1 MMKLRKA
8 SKVAGAIAVTGIV
21 AVVLSGC
28 SRATPSPG
36 ITDTTL
42 SLGMSVPLSGAT
54 AGPGSCSA
62 AGLDMYLKTQNAAG
76 GFKFGD
82 GKTRTVNLTV
92 LDDVYDPAK
101 AVANFKQLVNN
112 GMFAYVGALGTPTN
126 SAIMP
131 LANEQKIPQALLI
144 TGASKFSSDQKANP
158 WTIGLLPTYYDE
170 GAAFGKLLATAG
182 KPVTTAI
189 LSQNDDYG
197 KDYVEGFNAAIKG
210 TQVTVVGTATY
221 EPTDTTIDSQ
231 ITKLAA
237 TKADTLL
244 SAVSVTPLQVGVL
257 KKAQAI
263 GWLPSIFLPSNT
275 NTPATILAPGAAAAY
290 PGIYSTSLSK
300 NAASPATANDP
311 DVVAYNKAYDTYG
324 KSLAAVQTPH
334 CAWSYAEGAIL
345 GQAFSKMTDPT
356 RESFMKALKSIK
368 DFQAPM
374 LLPGSVVNTTS
385 DTQPAIQGL
394 TVVKNNGVTAYAPVT
409 KY

>member
-1 MMKLRKA
+1 MTTLRKTSRVA
-8 SKVAGAIAVTGIV
+8 SIVAVTGI
-21 AVVLSGC
+21 AALVLSGC

-42 SLGMSVPLSGAT
+42 SLGISSPLSGAT
-54 AGPGSCSA
+54 AGPGSCTV

-82 GKTRTVNLTV
+82 GKTRTVNLTA

-101 AVANFKQLVNN
+101 AVANFKQLVND

-131 LANEQKIPQALLI
+131 IANEQKVPQVLLV

-158 WTIGLLPTYYDE
+158 MTMGLLPTYYDE
-170 GAAFGKLLATAG
+170 GFAFGKLMAGNGKALTAA
-182 KPVTTAI
+182 V

-197 KDYVEGFNAAIKG
+197 KDYVNGFTAAIKG
-210 TQVTVVGTATY
+210 SQVTIAASATY
-221 EPTDTTIDSQ
+221 EPTDTTLDSQ
-231 ITKLAA
+231 VTKLAA
-237 TKADTLL
+237 TKADALV

-257 KKAQAI
+257 TKAQSL

-275 NTPATILAPGAAAAY
+275 NTPATILVPGKAAAY
-290 PGIYSTSLSK
+290 PGVYSTSLSK
-300 NAASPATANDP
+300 NSASPATANDP
-311 DVVAYNKAYDTYG
+311 DVVAYKKAYDTYG
-324 KSLAAVQTPH
+324 KSIAKVETPH

-345 GQAFSKMTDPT
+345 QQAFSKMTDPT

-374 LLPGSVVNTTS
+374 LLPGSIVNTTS
-385 DTQPAIQGL
+385 ETQPAIQGL
-394 TVVKNNGVTAYAPVT
+394 TMVKFNGTGYAPAT
-409 KY
+409 TY